1 MCCRLSA
8 LCLARPEPWKQRIAS
23 DAAEAC
29 GGAQVKDNKYYQAT
43 YSRISPYADPA
54 YEQIEPYVEAA
65 HSHLKPV
72 SVNGKA

>member
-1 MCCRLSA
+1 MCTKC
-8 LCLARPEPWKQRIAS
+8 
-23 DAAEAC
+23 C
-29 GGAQVKDNKYYQAT
+29 GPQVKENKYYQAT

-54 YEQIEPYVEAA
+54 YEHIEPYVEAA

>member
-1 MCCRLSA
+1 MPLTCGEQKDA
-8 LCLARPEPWKQRIAS
+8 NH
-23 DAAEAC
+23 AAEPCA
-29 GGAQVKDNKYYQAT
+29 GAQVKENKYYQAT